1 MKVELELGA
10 FGRNPMADAGWAV
23 GGHITNSVIA
33 LCQAAPGVRTFL
45 DLPLTPGAYRLSA

>member
-33 LCQAAPGVRTFL
+33 LCEAAPGVRTFL
-45 DLPLTPGAYRLSA
+45 DLPLTPGAYRLSS